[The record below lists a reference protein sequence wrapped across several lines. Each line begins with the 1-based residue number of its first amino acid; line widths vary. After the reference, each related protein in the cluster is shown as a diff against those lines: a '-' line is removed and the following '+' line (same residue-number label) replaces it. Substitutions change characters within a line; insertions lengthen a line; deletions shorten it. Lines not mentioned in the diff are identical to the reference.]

1 MNMNERTKYA
11 FALSFLLTRDG
22 KKRFQGGRNATA
34 KCVTYVLFVG
44 CMRPCT
50 CARARLCSIPL
61 HPSLTEQ
68 KSEGEQTERAEARE
82 R

>member
-34 KCVTYVLFVG
+34 KCVTYVLFVHMG

-50 CARARLCSIPL
+50 CARARGCVQSPSI
-61 HPSLTEQ
+61 Q
-68 KSEGEQTERAEARE
+68 V
-82 R
+82 